1 MLWPKATLALED
13 RRKWER
19 GELVHRDVDKELRG
33 MGVSLNLGIH
43 RDTPVG
49 LGRQD
54 APSGSAKNEHLTMPA
69 ASTFSHVGK
78 PAKRPASAP
87 PWLDPARVRDG
98 LAVNVANPLHS
109 SSIRP
114 VKYHSTSKFS
124 SPSEPAAWEADVRAA
139 FPCLTLR
146 PRKANFDDIQLA
158 RSKERWEMR
167 KAWAQGLGPW
177 RLQV

>member
-54 APSGSAKNEHLTMPA
+54 APSGSAKDEHLTMPA
-69 ASTFSHVGK
+69 ASAFSHVAK
-78 PAKRPASAP
+78 PAKRPVSAP
-87 PWLDPARVRDG
+87 PWRISVLSS
-98 LAVNVANPLHS
+98 NVP
-109 SSIRP
+109 RT
-114 VKYHSTSKFS
+114 STTLS
-124 SPSEPAAWEADVRAA
+124 SP
-139 FPCLTLR
+139 
-146 PRKANFDDIQLA
+146 
-158 RSKERWEMR
+158 
-167 KAWAQGLGPW
+167 
-177 RLQV
+177 RLSQQVYLL